1 MASTEPMNVPGPAT
15 AIPAAGRRRPAVVV
29 AAVLLTIPTAA
40 LWLVA
45 GLAFLVVTYRAEG
58 DAKFLLWIIAF
69 AIFGL
74 CLLLVFMT
82 LAGMRIVWVG
92 GPNMLRAPAG
102 FTAGLLL
109 VVLGCLLLFGKVEY
123 HPTMLMPM
131 VVGALAGLAVILLAT
146 PPARHWLADR

>member
-1 MASTEPMNVPGPAT
+1 MASAEPVNAPGPAT
-15 AIPAAGRRRPAVVV
+15 ATPAAGRRRPPVVV

-69 AIFGL
+69 AILGL

-109 VVLGCLLLFGKVEY
+109 VVLGNLLLFGKVEY
-123 HPTMLMPM
+123 HPTMLIPM

-146 PPARHWLADR
+146 PPARRWLAER